1 MLLVAGL
8 SYAFYERGSPTGNGT
23 LPDTFLTLLDAQG
36 NELAFNDDSANT
48 ANSFFEYTP
57 EETGFY
63 AVEAGAFS
71 SNTGSYQVIVGAG
84 RGNNVANFIVG
95 TDVSDNVQ
103 GLGGNDIING
113 ELGLDRLYGG
123 NGSDNIDGG
132 GGGDLMS
139 GEKGNDRY
147 FSDNANDR
155 MVEFAD
161 GGIDTIFASISR
173 GVDANV
179 ENLTMLG
186 NQASWAIGNE
196 LANVIRGNELTNAII
211 GGDGDDWIYGGAGD
225 DRITSGPGADHLV
238 GESGFDSFV
247 FTEAFGRD
255 TVHAF
260 ERGSDRLILSG
271 LDADTSALGNQAFAF
286 LGGGGLLG
294 HRRGAQV

>member
-1 MLLVAGL
+1 M
-8 SYAFYERGSPTGNGT
+8 PT
-23 LPDTFLTLLDAQG
+23 
-36 NELAFNDDSANT
+36 
-48 ANSFFEYTP
+48 
-57 EETGFY
+57 TGW
-63 AVEAGAFS
+63 S
-71 SNTGSYQVIVGAG
+71 SSRT
-84 RGNNVANFIVG
+84 
-95 TDVSDNVQ
+95 
-103 GLGGNDIING
+103 
-113 ELGLDRLYGG
+113 
-123 NGSDNIDGG
+123 
-132 GGGDLMS
+132 
-139 GEKGNDRY
+139 
-147 FSDNANDR
+147 
-155 MVEFAD
+155 

-286 LGGGGLLG
+286 LGGAAFSGTAGELRYDG
-294 HRRGAQV
+294 SSVTGDVNGDGAADFTIVIANNVALTALDLVL